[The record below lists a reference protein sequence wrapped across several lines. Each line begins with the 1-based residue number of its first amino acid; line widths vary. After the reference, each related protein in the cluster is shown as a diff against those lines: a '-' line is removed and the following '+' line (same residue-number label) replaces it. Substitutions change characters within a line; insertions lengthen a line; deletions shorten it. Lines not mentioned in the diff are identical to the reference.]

1 MSQSVKQVARG
12 DIECGRNI
20 RQQLRKAMCQELYLS
35 IKQHGIQ
42 VPLLLEPGDNR
53 PYRIV
58 DGEHRFVTAEQ
69 LGLDYL
75 PAIVLASQLTDAER
89 TERQLII
96 NSQRSDLTPI
106 EKALAIKALMDAA
119 ELNAS
124 DAAGRLGSHVSTVS
138 KYLSLLTLPV
148 DIQADVSAGRIP
160 FTHAYAISQ
169 NEDPAEQRAL
179 AAKSIERQ
187 LAREQMSRSARRSE
201 ESKTKADAKP
211 TSRITLQLPANQ
223 RLTLCGGVESLDSF
237 AELLSSVAA
246 RARKSAR
253 GGCDLR
259 SFVGLIN
266 AEVRAGA

>member
-35 IKQHGIQ
+35 IKAHGIL
-42 VPLLLEPGDNR
+42 VPLILEPGETR

-89 TERQLII
+89 TERQLVI
-96 NSQRSDLTPI
+96 NSQRSDLTPM
-106 EKALAIKALMDAA
+106 EKAEAIDALMKATGLNKSQAA
-119 ELNAS
+119 E
-124 DAAGRLGSHVSTVS
+124 RIGSTSPTVS
-138 KYLSLLTLPV
+138 KYLALLSLPADV
-148 DIQADVSAGRIP
+148 QAEVSAGRIP

-169 NEDPAEQRAL
+169 KEDPAEQRAL

-187 LAREQMSRSARRSE
+187 LTREQLSRSAGRIG
-201 ESKTKADAKP
+201 ESKTKADTKP
-211 TSRITLQLPANQ
+211 TSRIILQLSGNQ
-223 RLTLCGGVESLDSF
+223 RLTLCGGVESLDAF
-237 AELLSSVAA
+237 AELLASVAA

-259 SFVGLIN
+259 SFAGLIN